1 MISEETLF
9 GWAREFTQQME
20 SRPTTEVCK
29 CEWLDVRGKLA
40 RVSIDPMCPVHT
52 QEGMIVGFVDWAIAT
67 YSGTIRSALHAVIY
81 EQSGL
86 DNEETDDVVDGLMR
100 HLLTTKVVPNVP
112 PSIRI
117 DAPASATGQ
126 YQITSEGLTPIERES

>member
-52 QEGMIVGFVDWAIAT
+52 QEGMIVGFVDWVLKTYGDKLREVMTETLIRETSLDYEYTEQVVTALTEKIA
-67 YSGTIRSALHAVIY
+67 
-81 EQSGL
+81 Q
-86 DNEETDDVVDGLMR
+86 
-100 HLLTTKVVPNVP
+100 NVP
-112 PSIRI
+112 LPFPNIRI